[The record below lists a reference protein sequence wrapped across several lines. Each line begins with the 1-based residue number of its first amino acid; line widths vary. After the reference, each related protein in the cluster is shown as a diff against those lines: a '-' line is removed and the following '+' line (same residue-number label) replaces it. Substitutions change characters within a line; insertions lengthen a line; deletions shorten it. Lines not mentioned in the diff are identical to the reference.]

1 VPAADGGRT
10 AHALDER
17 LRRAGVTIEDARL
30 RDATLEDAFIK
41 LTGARLENPF
51 GRV

>member
-1 VPAADGGRT
+1 MRAADGWRT

-17 LRRAGVTIEDARL
+17 LRQDGVTIEDARV

-41 LTGARLENPF
+41 LTGARLGEPF
-51 GRV
+51 ERV